1 MNKTT
6 AKRYAHVIKTS
17 KIRHLTCEALSRHI
31 GIYPEVIAENL
42 SYFEPM
48 LSMDPIFDLRDL
60 LPRIEAYIAEQEASK
75 PKEHRIVINSKE
87 LLPYKSVN
95 DFVYQK
101 MTINGLVSRN
111 GKLSEEDLKI
121 LKKLIDKELQ
131 PAKGKKKR
139 K

>member
-6 AKRYAHVIKTS
+6 AKKYAHAIKTS
-17 KIRHLTCEALSRHI
+17 KIRHLTCEALSRHV

-42 SYFEPM
+42 SFFEPM
-48 LSMDPIFDLRDL
+48 LAMDLSYDLRDL
-60 LPRIEAYIAEQEASK
+60 LPRIESYIAEQEASK
-75 PKEHRIVINSKE
+75 SKDRKILINSKE

-111 GKLSEEDLKI
+111 GKLSEDDLKL
-121 LKKLIDKELQ
+121 LKKLIDKELT
-131 PAKGKKKR
+131 PPKGKKKN
-139 K
+139 